1 MLDIFFSW
9 TKNAKALLP
18 TGVQTELTVGKVS
31 SNPSARLDLD
41 APTGM
46 GRVTCWESGDF
57 CAEILDP
64 DSGRDVFA
72 QSGEFNSI
80 EALERQ
86 LTGFLATLGAPSI
99 PMCK

>member
-18 TGVQTELTVGKVS
+18 FGVHAELTVGAVS
-31 SNPSARLDLD
+31 SNSSARLDLE
-41 APTGM
+41 APAGI

-64 DSGRDVFA
+64 DSGRDVFE
-72 QSGEFNSI
+72 QSGEFDSI
-80 EALERQ
+80 EALEQQ
-86 LTGFLATLGAPSI
+86 LTGFLTTLGAPAI
-99 PMCK
+99 PLCK